1 MLFNRKSFLRTWR
14 AALDERAKRHNAT
27 YSCWEGGAAYDDL
40 KRKGLLSVIEFERD
54 MRENGSGFKGEQDR
68 RSKSMFRNLRTAVA
82 LYEADAKRIQKEPL
96 RAGAA
101 NALRTLRVLSRE
113 KHSREIKKLT
123 SELLELLESE
133 ISAKHAVYQY
143 KRDKAFFR
151 GLPGLS
157 HALKEHVTAPLRGY
171 DLDARFQVK
180 IGFLL
185 NFQLRGFSAG
195 TRDISLRTISRL
207 VVLFYIA
214 SGLATYAP
222 APLHSKQIQTVLT
235 QKSISVRAVD
245 LNLRRAKLN
254 ELDSPKSISQRDRF
268 WLK

>member
-1 MLFNRKSFLRTWR
+1 MALNRKSFLRTWR
-14 AALDERAKRHNAT
+14 TALEERGKRHNAV
-27 YSCWEGGAAYDDL
+27 YSGWEGSVAYDDL
-40 KRKGLLSVIEFERD
+40 KRTGLLGVIQFERD
-54 MRENGSGFKGEQDR
+54 MRENGSGFNGEQDW
-68 RSKSMFRNLRTAVA
+68 RSKQMFRNLRTAVA
-82 LYEADAKRIQKEPL
+82 LYEADAKRGQKKPV

-101 NALRTLRVLSRE
+101 NAVRTLRVLSHE

-123 SELLELLESE
+123 SDLLKLLENE
-133 ISAKHAVYQY
+133 ISSKHAVYQH

-157 HALKEHVTAPLRGY
+157 HALKEHVTAPRRDY

-185 NFQLRGFSAG
+185 NFQLRGISTG
-195 TRDISLRTISRL
+195 PRDISFRTISRL

-214 SGLATYAP
+214 SGLAAYAP
-222 APLHSKQIQTVLT
+222 APQHSKQIQTVLT
-235 QKSISVRAVD
+235 KKSISVQAVD